1 MPRLF
6 VAVWPPEDVIAEL
19 TALAR
24 KDRRGIRFVEP
35 ERWHLTLRFLGD
47 AAVDDAA
54 EALDRAEL
62 PAATVRLGPAV
73 DVLDERALVIPA
85 SGLDHL
91 AAAVNSATADVGE
104 APRRRFRGHLTVA
117 RVKASASMP
126 PLLGALVE
134 ASFEASEVALVESTL
149 HPDGARYDTI
159 ATWPLGV
166 SPWWTDREDEA
177 PARPPSAAATGSVG
191 SRGSVGSPASAGSPS
206 GRAAGALEPTG
217 VAAASV
223 PPGRILELPG
233 FDAVAWRSA
242 AGDLCVVDARCPHQW
257 SPFAFDGVVAGD
269 ELVCSAHGW
278 CFDREGRG
286 SKLAMNGRRDPKSNV
301 EVLACREIEGEIWV
315 ERRGSPR

>member
-166 SPWWTDREDEA
+166 SPWWTYREDEA

-191 SRGSVGSPASAGSPS
+191 SAARPVRRRRRGRLP
-206 GRAAGALEPTG
+206 GALL
-217 VAAASV
+217 V
-223 PPGRILELPG
+223 PWNPR
-233 FDAVAWRSA
+233 AWRRHRYRRGGS
-242 AGDLCVVDARCPHQW
+242 W
-257 SPFAFDGVVAGD
+257 SCRDSTRSPGGALRGTCAWSTLGV
-269 ELVCSAHGW
+269 
-278 CFDREGRG
+278 RI
-286 SKLAMNGRRDPKSNV
+286 NGRRSRSTGWSRATNSS
-301 EVLACREIEGEIWV
+301 A
-315 ERRGSPR
+315 RRTAGVSIARVAGRSWR

>member
-19 TALAR
+19 AALAR

-62 PAATVRLGPAV
+62 PPATVRLGPAI

-126 PLLGALVE
+126 PLLGALVG

-206 GRAAGALEPTG
+206 GRAPGALEPTG

-242 AGDLCVVDARCPHQW
+242 AGDLCVVDARCPHQ
-257 SPFAFDGVVAGD
+257 
-269 ELVCSAHGW
+269 
-278 CFDREGRG
+278 
-286 SKLAMNGRRDPKSNV
+286 
-301 EVLACREIEGEIWV
+301 
-315 ERRGSPR
+315 

>member
-62 PAATVRLGPAV
+62 PAATVRLC
-73 DVLDERALVIPA
+73 DMLDERALVIPA

-117 RVKASASMP
+117 RVKASAPMP

-177 PARPPSAAATGSVG
+177 PARPPSVG
-191 SRGSVGSPASAGSPS
+191 LVGSAGSPGPGPRPPRPVRS
-206 GRAAGALEPTG
+206 GHAARSVRRRRRGRLPGALL
-217 VAAASV
+217 V
-223 PPGRILELPG
+223 PWNPR
-233 FDAVAWRSA
+233 AWRRHRYRRGGSWSCRDSTRSPGGARRATCAWSTLDVHINGLRSRSTGWSRATNSSA
-242 AGDLCVVDARCPHQW
+242 RRTAGVSIAR
-257 SPFAFDGVVAGD
+257 VAGR
-269 ELVCSAHGW
+269 SW
-278 CFDREGRG
+278 R
-286 SKLAMNGRRDPKSNV
+286 
-301 EVLACREIEGEIWV
+301 
-315 ERRGSPR
+315 